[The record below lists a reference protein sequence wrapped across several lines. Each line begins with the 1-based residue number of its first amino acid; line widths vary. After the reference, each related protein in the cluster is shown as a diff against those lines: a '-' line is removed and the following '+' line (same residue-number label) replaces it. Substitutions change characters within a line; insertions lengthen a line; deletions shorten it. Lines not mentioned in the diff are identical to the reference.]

1 MLHLKAGVFL
11 IHAPRQRKIYPV
23 KFERYNTEVAV
34 ILPKNSCEYLF
45 SKFKTYE
52 IEQVCGNIQQNCIG
66 ILNRSL
72 IQSIVI
78 KKTDHLVFLF

>member
-1 MLHLKAGVFL
+1 MLHLKTGVFL

-34 ILPKNSCEYLF
+34 ILPKNSCEYFF

-78 KKTDHLVFLF
+78 KKTDRLVFLF